1 MASYRASATGR
12 VSRILPGSLHLPF
25 AHPLPEER
33 NTGRPAFSPFFSAR
47 AIMWAAEIHS
57 SPLPSVSNQP
67 VQSVRPSMKSSTTP
81 ARRYHPFLSSYTD
94 SAYIQER
101 DPI

>member
-1 MASYRASATGR
+1 
-12 VSRILPGSLHLPF
+12 
-25 AHPLPEER
+25 
-33 NTGRPAFSPFFSAR
+33 
-47 AIMWAAEIHS
+47 MWAAEIHS